1 MSAYGTV
8 LEALADPTRRKVFER
23 LRRGPLAVGE
33 LTSGLQVSRPAVS
46 QHLKA
51 LLDSGLVNVE
61 QVGTRRFYS
70 IEPDGLAELRQ
81 WVDSFW
87 DLPLARF
94 KESAER
100 HGRGRNSNKR

>member
-1 MSAYGTV
+1 MSAYGSV
-8 LEALADPTRRKVFER
+8 LEALADPTRRQVFER
-23 LRRGPLAVGE
+23 LRRGPLPVGE
-33 LTSGLQVSRPAVS
+33 LTSRLQESLEVSRPAVS
-46 QHLKA
+46 QHLKM

-70 IEPDGLAELRQ
+70 IDPGGLTELRE
-81 WVDSFW
+81 WVESFW

-100 HGRGRNSNKR
+100 RKG